1 MPMNYT
7 NRLDIYCQQGIDNI
21 WSKPSWVFKGYSDYW
36 RVTSA
41 AVEVHELAGILRSL
55 STVAGHI
62 GMNVGRITWA
72 GDISLETDRESIVLQ
87 PDFIIGDYPVPAG
100 KMDVLVGVCVHEAL
114 RQSEWSSFAWKEMMK
129 KNPSFDK
136 RSNFMKKDILWKLF
150 GAGENIY
157 LDQCVAGNIL
167 NDYTR
172 HARKI
177 LVLGLLRDPKRNPT
191 AWHLFDLWE
200 QTFLD
205 GVTYPDVNPLYQ
217 EPLNYL
223 TENSKKL
230 VEIAADKTRSV
241 TGRCKSRA
249 AVYLEMFAAIE
260 PMIKSWERDPVSFF
274 EYGKTEIRKKK
285 KKKQKEV
292 KSLVLHAISPD
303 LWEDIDLELSRG
315 SKDLTPL
322 IKKVCN
328 NDPGVIRTTMSNF
341 TIPANASTDRQLVG
355 RLKNIFQYYA
365 QRVKKI
371 NRGLE
376 SGKIDRRRLY
386 RALIDRRCFKIEQM
400 LPEFAWNFSVVVD
413 ASMSMAGFKWK
424 VVESTMSSLRKSLE
438 GYQNNLKIYGYFE
451 WDGVCLVS
459 ELLRDNTLYSI
470 APTGRTPSGQA
481 IIAAALF
488 MPRKTKQRKFILH
501 ITDGESNAGADV
513 EYALDYCRQENIEII
528 TLGCSYKNKDNLIK
542 QYGKQLQFLDSID
555 ELPRAI
561 ERLFQRILKF

>member
-1 MPMNYT
+1 MPMNYI
-7 NRLDIYCQQGIDNI
+7 NRLDLYCQQTIDNI
-21 WSKPSWVFKGYSDYW
+21 WSKPSWYFKGDSNYW
-36 RVTSA
+36 RVTRSGSEA
-41 AVEVHELAGILRSL
+41 SELAGVLRSL
-55 STVAGHI
+55 STVVGHI

-72 GDISLETDRESIVLQ
+72 GDISLDADRESIVLQ
-87 PDFIIGDYPVPAG
+87 PDFIMGDYPVPPG
-100 KMDVLVGVCVHEAL
+100 KMDVLTGVCVHEAL
-114 RQSEWSSFAWKEMMK
+114 RQSEWSGFTWKEVMK
-129 KNPSFDK
+129 QDPAFDK
-136 RSNFMKKDILWKLF
+136 RSNFMKKDRLWKLF
-150 GAGENIY
+150 GSGENIY
-157 LDQCVAGNIL
+157 LEKCVSKNIL
-167 NDYTR
+167 GDYTR
-172 HARKI
+172 HARKVLI
-177 LVLGLLRDPKRNPT
+177 LGLLRDPKRNPT

-200 QTFLD
+200 QTLLD
-205 GVTYPDVNPLYQ
+205 GVSYPDINSLYE
-217 EPLNYL
+217 EPLKCL
-223 TENSKKL
+223 TENSKKFDP
-230 VEIAADKTRSV
+230 IAADKTKSV
-241 TGRCKSRA
+241 TTRCKIRA
-249 AVYLEMFAAIE
+249 EVYLEMFAAIE
-260 PMIKSWERDPVSFF
+260 PMIKEWERDPVSFF

-285 KKKQKEV
+285 KKKEE
-292 KSLVLHAISPD
+292 KSIALHAISPD

-328 NDPGVIRTTMSNF
+328 NDPMVARTTMSNF
-341 TIPANASTDRQLVG
+341 TIPASAATDRQLVG

-386 RALIDRRCFKIEQM
+386 RSLIDRRCFKIEQM

-424 VVESTMSSLRKSLE
+424 VVENTMSSLRKSLE

-459 ELLRDNTLYSI
+459 ELLRDNVLYSI

-513 EYALDYCRQENIEII
+513 GYALDYCQQENIDIM
-528 TLGCSYKNKDNLIK
+528 TLGCSYNDKDNLIK

-555 ELPRAI
+555 ELPKAI